1 MQNTDQFLET
11 LLQEK
16 GMGDLMPEIKQQ
28 VMDELRAELNKQISR
43 AAMMQLDEE
52 KLNELDKLSQGS
64 DFKREQLI
72 EFVQNNGV
80 NMEAVTQDVMAK
92 FRDFY
97 LGNEEQ

>member
-28 VMDELRAELNKQISR
+28 VMDELRGELNKQISR
-43 AAMMQLDEE
+43 AAMMQLNEE
-52 KLNELDKLSQGS
+52 KLNELDKLSKNP
-64 DFKREQLI
+64 DFKREKLI